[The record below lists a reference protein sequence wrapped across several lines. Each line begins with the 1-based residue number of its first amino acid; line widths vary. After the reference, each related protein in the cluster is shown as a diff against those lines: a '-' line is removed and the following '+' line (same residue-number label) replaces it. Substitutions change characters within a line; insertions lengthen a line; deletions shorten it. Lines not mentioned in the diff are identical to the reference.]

1 MKNVVHTAIRAA
13 GRDSTVRNC
22 TVVMDTEDWDSRNEK
37 IESQFDGKPI
47 QLNRA
52 IWAQTNDKRFAGPVI
67 EDCDIIIKNT
77 TSIAMAD
84 DPRKKA
90 EEIAAPVLDRA
101 RKIADEHGHEITTT
115 VGYGA
120 PAREIVNRAEEF
132 DAVVIGSHGG
142 TLRDRLIVGDVAKTV
157 FNRSPVPVTVVR

>member
-1 MKNVVHTAIRAA
+1 MVSRILVAMDDSEMAAEALRHALDAHGDAEITVLAVVGEPSQLMGRATAIA
-13 GRDSTVRNC
+13 T
-22 TVVMDTEDWDSRNEK
+22 
-37 IESQFDGKPI
+37 
-47 QLNRA
+47 
-52 IWAQTNDKRFAGPVI
+52 
-67 EDCDIIIKNT
+67 
-77 TSIAMAD
+77 AD
-84 DPRKKA
+84 DPRRKA

-101 RKIADEHGHEITTT
+101 RKIADEHGREITTS

-157 FNRSPVPVTVVR
+157 VNRSPVPVTVVR

>member
-1 MKNVVHTAIRAA
+1 MVSRVLVAMDDSEMAAEALRYALDMHGDAELTVLAVV
-13 GRDSTVRNC
+13 G
-22 TVVMDTEDWDSRNEK
+22 EP
-37 IESQFDGKPI
+37 SQLMWK
-47 QLNRA
+47 A
-52 IWAQTNDKRFAGPVI
+52 
-67 EDCDIIIKNT
+67 